1 VNRFLR
7 DDNAVVKKRFSRY
20 RIEVVTAI
28 VNGET
33 RAIGDGETIADLLA
47 GLQLGGRRVAVEI
60 NLDIVPAGEYRSRAI
75 REGDRI
81 EIVQFVGG
89 G

>member
-1 VNRFLR
+1 M
-7 DDNAVVKKRFSRY
+7 
-20 RIEVVTAI
+20 VTAI
-28 VNGET
+28 INGET
-33 RAIGDGETIADLLA
+33 RTIGDGETIADLLA
-47 GLQLGGRRVAVEI
+47 GLALGGRRIAVEI
-60 NLDIVPAGEYRSRAI
+60 NLDIVPAAEYVSRAI